1 MRMRHAPHGFTETA
15 SAARGLEKEKEA
27 GAHDAAPAAPEPG
40 TPGLASY
47 QGAAFGFELADL
59 KLSVKQFDER
69 HGRMLFSSP
78 RMTLNTCLICP
89 CCGVIGIA
97 YALPNSFIALY
108 VGTIGDEDSSQATGQ
123 LVIIAACGVPGSLI
137 ASVAVELPY
146 LGRRFSMAF
155 FTHADRPL
163 PLSLH
168 HGEHVERRAG
178 LEL

>member
-1 MRMRHAPHGFTETA
+1 
-15 SAARGLEKEKEA
+15 
-27 GAHDAAPAAPEPG
+27 
-40 TPGLASY
+40 
-47 QGAAFGFELADL
+47 
-59 KLSVKQFDER
+59 VKQFDER

-78 RMTLNTCLICP
+78 RMTLNTCLVRPVGSPGRSELTFRRQICP
-89 CCGVIGIA
+89 CWGVIGIA